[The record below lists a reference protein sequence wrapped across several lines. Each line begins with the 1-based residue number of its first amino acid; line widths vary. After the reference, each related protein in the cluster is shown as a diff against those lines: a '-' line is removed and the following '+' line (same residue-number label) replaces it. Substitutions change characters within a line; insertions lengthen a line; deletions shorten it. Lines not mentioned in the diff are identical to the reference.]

1 MSCFSLIRPEVN
13 RIWPYTAVLRN
24 HFNNYRLVATQA
36 STDQIKIT
44 DEVLNQF
51 ISQVE
56 NNDVSNK
63 VTCTAYIEK
72 LCELGS
78 ILDAARLLKS
88 LHAKQIFLSPKTY
101 NMLVTVV
108 GKKRNYGMLSQIFK
122 DVLLSC
128 NILGS
133 DFYLNLAKAF
143 SSMED
148 SGPLRKFIGE
158 LSDTKF
164 PNGTIVM
171 NKMIIGFAKSKQIEK
186 AVMIFD
192 LMKNLNCKPDL
203 VTYNILLDVLGTSG
217 WIDEMLLVFASIKE
231 SSLSPD
237 IISYNTLINNLRKS
251 GRLDLCLVF
260 FREMSETEVDPDLR
274 TYTALID
281 SFGRSGHVE
290 KALGLLG
297 QMKKKGIHPSIY
309 NYRSLVSNLK
319 KVGKSKL
326 AVSLLEEMNSSVSD
340 FQTWKKWTK
349 KSRFTPPHQCRL

>member
-1 MSCFSLIRPEVN
+1 M
-13 RIWPYTAVLRN
+13 
-24 HFNNYRLVATQA
+24 
-36 STDQIKIT
+36 T

-56 NNDVSNK
+56 NNAVSNK

-101 NMLVTVV
+101 NMLVTVM
-108 GKKRNYGMLSQIFK
+108 GEKKNFGLLSQILK

-128 NILGS
+128 NVLGP
-133 DFYLNLAKAF
+133 DFYINLAKAF
-143 SSMED
+143 SSMTD
-148 SGPLRKFIGE
+148 SAPLLKLIGE
-158 LSDTKF
+158 LSDTNF
-164 PNGTIVM
+164 PNNTIVM
-171 NKMIIGFAKSKQIEK
+171 NKMIIAFSKSKQIEK

-203 VTYNILLDVLGTSG
+203 VTYNILLDILGTAG
-217 WIDEMLLVFASIKE
+217 WIDETLLVFASIKE

-237 IISYNTLINNLRKS
+237 IISYNTLINSLRKL

-260 FREMSETEVDPDLR
+260 LREMSEREVDPDLR

-281 SFGRSGHVE
+281 SFGRSGRVE
-290 KALGLLG
+290 EALGLFG

-319 KVGKSKL
+319 KVGKLKL
-326 AVSLLEEMNSSVSD
+326 ALSVLEEMNSSVSD
-340 FQTWKKWTK
+340 IRSTK
-349 KSRFTPPHQCRL
+349 DFKIT